1 MSIDFQGLGLKLAS
15 QFSGSD
21 FAEKYGLRKPA
32 EKMAYTST
40 KASFKVVSKA
50 INYFNKKSKSQ
61 EQGERPATKKPTSLF
76 DLTLSDEQQ
85 MIRDSMQG
93 YAKDVIRQQ
102 AIEADEQSQLPEN
115 FMQEAQALGLNYFAV
130 PESLGGAGE
139 YSPITSALIAEDLGL
154 GDMALAL
161 AILAPAAVV
170 NAISRWGSKAQ
181 QETYLPDF
189 CGEQAVKACIAVQEA
204 HPLFRADKLST
215 SAKKSGS
222 SYIISGQKTMVPFNG
237 DASLYLIAAEYKGQ
251 PRIFIVPADSQGLSF
266 QSAPAMGLRAA
277 ELGNLK
283 LDKVKVSSLALLG
296 DLQKESEPDDSSD
309 ITSDKFDY
317 QNFIDLGQ
325 LHWCALAIG
334 CCQAALEYCIEYA
347 NEREAFGE
355 PISHRQAVAFMIATM
370 ATETEGMRLLTWRAA
385 SLAEQG
391 KKFHK
396 ETFLAHHLC
405 VEKAMQVGTDA
416 VQILGGHGFTKE
428 HPCERYYR
436 DLRALSAMT
445 SGLHL

>member
-1 MSIDFQGLGLKLAS
+1 MSIDFQGLSLNLAS
-15 QFSGSD
+15 RFAGSE

-40 KASFKVVSKA
+40 KTGFKMATKA
-50 INYFNKKSKSQ
+50 IALFKKQSKSKGA
-61 EQGERPATKKPTSLF
+61 GERAEQKKTDGLF
-76 DLTLSDEQQ
+76 DLTLSEEQQ

-93 YAKDVIRQQ
+93 YATEVIRQQ
-102 AIEADEQSQLPEN
+102 AIEADENSKLPEG
-115 FMQEAQALGLNYFAV
+115 FMDEAQALGINFFSV

-139 YSPITSALIAEDLGL
+139 YSPLTSALVAEDLAL
-154 GDMALAL
+154 GDMGLAL
-161 AILAPAAVV
+161 ATLAPASVV

-189 CGEQAVKACIAVQEA
+189 CGEQGVKATIAVQEPHA
-204 HPLFRADKLST
+204 LFSPEKLKT
-215 SAKKSGS
+215 TAKKSGNG
-222 SYIISGQKTMVPFNG
+222 YVISGVKTMVPFGG
-237 DASLYLIAAEYKGQ
+237 DASLYLIAAEYKGE
-251 PRIFIVPADSQGLSF
+251 PRIFIVPADKQGLSWKDG
-266 QSAPAMGLRAA
+266 PAMGLRAA
-277 ELGNLK
+277 ELGTLK
-283 LDKVKVSSLALLG
+283 LDKVKVGNLALLG
-296 DLQKESEPDDSSD
+296 DHSDDEND
-309 ITSDKFDY
+309 FDY
-317 QNFIDLGQ
+317 QEFINLGQ
-325 LHWCALAIG
+325 LSWCAMAIG
-334 CCQAALEYCIEYA
+334 CCQAATDYCIQYA

-405 VEKAMQVGTDA
+405 VEKAMQIGTDA

-436 DLRALSAMT
+436 DLRALSAIT